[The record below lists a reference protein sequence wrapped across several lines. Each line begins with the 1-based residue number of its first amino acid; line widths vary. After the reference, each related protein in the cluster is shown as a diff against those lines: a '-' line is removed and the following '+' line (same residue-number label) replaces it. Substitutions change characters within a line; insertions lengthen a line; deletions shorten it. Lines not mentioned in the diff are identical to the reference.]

1 MRIWS
6 AKRGDW
12 LRLWVE
18 DNGIGIAPE
27 MQGKIFGVFVRLHGI
42 ETYPGTGNG
51 LAIVRRATE
60 SMSGKFG
67 LNPKRQV
74 EADSGSNY
82 QARPR
87 SLGRHRKTSSLK
99 HGTRG
104 LQVILIGLEISQTT
118 PRRSC
123 RWR

>member
-1 MRIWS
+1 VRIWS

-67 LNPKRQV
+67 V
-74 EADSGSNY
+74 ESEASGGS
-82 QARPR
+82 RFWVELP
-87 SLGRHRKTSSLK
+87 SETS
-99 HGTRG
+99 
-104 LQVILIGLEISQTT
+104 
-118 PRRSC
+118 
-123 RWR
+123 